1 VICVDDAKLIESV
14 GKRNNKLRQA
24 SLKTGSE

>member
-1 VICVDDAKLIESV
+1 VICVDAKLIESV